1 MSNPNPHLP
10 ITYSAAPFVLVVIAL
25 VTVLLH
31 G

>member
-1 MSNPNPHLP
+1 MRNHTSHLP